1 MSPEVFMNATPEVP
15 EESGAPDPVAPEA
28 DEGAEPEED
37 AEAPLNRAARRA
49 KAKKSAPSHVG
60 PQPEWGL
67 PGVRS
72 ARPRTKR
79 AL

>member
-1 MSPEVFMNATPEVP
+1 MNATPEVP
-15 EESGAPDPVAPEA
+15 EESGEPEPA
-28 DEGAEPEED
+28 ALETEDEG

-49 KAKKSAPSHVG
+49 KAKKAAPSHVG
-60 PQPEWGL
+60 PQPDWGL

-79 AL
+79 EH

>member
-1 MSPEVFMNATPEVP
+1 MNATPEVP
-15 EESGAPDPVAPEA
+15 EESGEPDPVALETE
-28 DEGAEPEED
+28 DEE

-49 KAKKSAPSHVG
+49 KAKKAAPSHVG
-60 PQPEWGL
+60 PQPGWGL

-79 AL
+79 AT